1 MTGKHT
7 IFNNRILVF
16 KNTSGL
22 LDCIRPFPIIPI
34 TLKDC
39 IKLLVIML
47 LSSGFQVV
55 SESFATPWTTASQAP
70 LPVGFPRQDRCGLL
84 FPSPED
90 LPNQG
95 LSPHLLCW
103 QADSLPGKPLLFIIL
118 DLKVI
123 T

>member
-1 MTGKHT
+1 M
-7 IFNNRILVF
+7 
-16 KNTSGL
+16 L
-22 LDCIRPFPIIPI
+22 LDCIRPFPVIPI

-39 IKLLVIML
+39 IKLLVIV
-47 LSSGFQVV
+47 LSSFGCRVV
-55 SESFATPWTTASQAP
+55 SASFATLWTIASQAP

-95 LSPHLLCW
+95 LSPHLLRW
-103 QADSLPGKPLLFIIL
+103 QADSLPGKPLLVIIL